1 VKRLDFSELYGREK
15 PIARM
20 GLNDESTWQKA
31 VEITKMDPDKHLV
44 FGWANIAFD
53 INSSLDSKRSKD
65 VMRLIRNLTKTLN
78 IATLM
83 VTHDEEMLTFADQIV
98 KMSDGVILQKA

>member
-1 VKRLDFSELYGREK
+1 
-15 PIARM
+15 M
-20 GLNDESTWQKA
+20 T
-31 VEITKMDPDKHLV
+31 
-44 FGWANIAFD
+44 
-53 INSSLDSKRSKD
+53 
-65 VMRLIRNLTKTLN
+65 LIRNLTKTLN